1 MWGKRMPS
9 PGSLCQLPTEAL
21 GTCEGR
27 GGWHCRHLLLAEIIC
42 FLDWSG
48 VSGERCLEGI
58 FIGLAWNRISQNQV
72 AHGTEGALE
81 EMTADET
88 GLLLMMLVHTPW
100 MTANIYRVPG
110 ILQSDMHYLIDVSG

>member
-1 MWGKRMPS
+1 M
-9 PGSLCQLPTEAL
+9 
-21 GTCEGR
+21 
-27 GGWHCRHLLLAEIIC
+27 
-42 FLDWSG
+42 
-48 VSGERCLEGI
+48 SGERCLEGI